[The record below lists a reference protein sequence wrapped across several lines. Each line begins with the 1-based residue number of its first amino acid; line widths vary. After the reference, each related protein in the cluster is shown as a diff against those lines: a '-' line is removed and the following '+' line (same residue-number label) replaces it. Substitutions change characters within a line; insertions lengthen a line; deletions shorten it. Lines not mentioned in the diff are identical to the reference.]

1 MDFNKVIIT
10 GYVASEHKVKEV
22 EGKKQAQEVLN
33 NIVLVNSS
41 NNQATPIKIVA
52 WNQKAKILK
61 ENTVKGSHI
70 MLEGGWKV
78 NQYEK
83 DGRKI
88 FDNFL
93 QVETIQFMES
103 KDELERKKQ
112 KLDTQKD
119 PFGNIDSGKDTIH
132 QMSDFDIDDLPY

>member
-10 GYVASEHKVKEV
+10 GYVASEHKIKEV

-33 NIVLVNSS
+33 NIVLVNGS
-41 NNQATPIKIVA
+41 NNQTTPIKIAA

-70 MLEGGWKV
+70 MLEGEWKV

-83 DGRKI
+83 NGRK
-88 FDNFL
+88 NFNNN
-93 QVETIQFMES
+93 QNVKTIKFMKS
-103 KDELERKKQ
+103 KNKLERRKKKLNKQ
-112 KLDTQKD
+112 KN
-119 PFGNIDSGKDTIH
+119 PFVK
-132 QMSDFDIDDLPY
+132 

>member
-10 GYVASEHKVKEV
+10 GYVASEHKIKEV
-22 EGKKQAQEVLN
+22 EGKKQDQEVLN
-33 NIVLVNSS
+33 NIVLVNGS
-41 NNQATPIKIVA
+41 NNQTTPIKIAA

-70 MLEGGWKV
+70 MLEGEWKV

-83 DGRKI
+83 DGRKN
-88 FDNFL
+88 FDNYL
-93 QVETIQFMES
+93 NVETIQFMES

-112 KLDTQKD
+112 KLDTQRD
-119 PFGNIDSGKDTIH
+119 PFGNIASGKDTIH
-132 QMSDFDIDDLPY
+132 QMSEFDIDDLPF

>member
-10 GYVASEHKVKEV
+10 GYVASEHKIKEV
-22 EGKKQAQEVLN
+22 EGKKQAQEELN
-33 NIVLVNSS
+33 NIVLVNGS
-41 NNQATPIKIVA
+41 NNQTTTIKIAA
-52 WNQKAKILK
+52 WNQKAKIHK

-70 MLEGGWKV
+70 MLEGEWKV

-88 FDNFL
+88 FDNYL
-93 QVETIQFMES
+93 NVETIQFMES

-119 PFGNIDSGKDTIH
+119 PFGNIASGKDTIH
-132 QMSDFDIDDLPY
+132 QMSEIGRAHV